1 MAIDSQMVSPSMVR
15 QGRWPQGYEGFI
27 ASQPSRSS
35 HGGGILSSVYL
46 DKHLMHEKYQLI

>member
-1 MAIDSQMVSPSMVR
+1 MAMDSQMVSPLIVR

-46 DKHLMHEKYQLI
+46 DKHLTP